1 MEKLRDINP
10 AHERFGYLSLVVAGA
25 VVLAIGLL
33 VRSDLFLSVIG
44 FVLEIIGWLGILGG
58 AAIAAGG
65 VSTFGNER
73 GWWDRLIEFS
83 GQSKK
88 KYPMI
93 RGMSGSAVFLLVLVF
108 FFLPWMSVSCFGD
121 EVLTAS
127 GADVMG
133 ITRIDD
139 IPSDVADGDY
149 GIGDAL
155 GSEAALLYVAALL
168 AIAGGALFFLPERRG
183 SYIRA
188 GIAGAGLL
196 CILAFVFLTLLSI
209 ASEMGVGIGE
219 LEDAGIVVSWKFGL
233 WLSLLGF
240 IAAAALQFVPMPF
253 ADRGD
258 EMIGPGNVDVSGF
271 QSVKPPTWR
280 RNGRWRLMSA
290 PASPLLCK
298 ITGVTDFISMGGI
311 RSERKRRSDDPPDT
325 RRSRERSTCAKR
337 RMLDPDHRY
346 HRFEH
351 CIPGHYSSLPVLV
364 AHSVCVRS
372 HLGLSCVHPDVFA
385 TRHHAANALGSL
397 RRFWLWL
404 PFECLPSS

>member
-10 AHERFGYLSLVVAGA
+10 AHERFGYLSLVVVGA

-33 VRSDLFLSVIG
+33 VRSDLFLRVVG

-58 AAIAAGG
+58 AAIATGG
-65 VSTFGNER
+65 VAAFGNER

-83 GQSKK
+83 GQSEK

-93 RGMSGSAVFLLVLVF
+93 RGLSGSALFLLVLVF
-108 FFLPWMSVSCFGD
+108 FFLPWMSVSCFGE

-139 IPSDVADGDY
+139 VPSDVADGDY

-155 GSEAALLYVAALL
+155 GSEAALLFVAALL

-188 GIAGAGLL
+188 GVAGAGLL
-196 CILAFVFLTLLSI
+196 CILAFVFLTLSSI

-219 LEDAGIVVSWKFGL
+219 LEDAGIAVSWKFGL

-253 ADRGD
+253 ADKEH
-258 EMIGPGNVDVSGF
+258 EMGGNVDVSK
-271 QSVKPPTWR
+271 V
-280 RNGRWRLMSA
+280 
-290 PASPLLCK
+290 
-298 ITGVTDFISMGGI
+298 
-311 RSERKRRSDDPPDT
+311 
-325 RRSRERSTCAKR
+325 
-337 RMLDPDHRY
+337 
-346 HRFEH
+346 
-351 CIPGHYSSLPVLV
+351 
-364 AHSVCVRS
+364 
-372 HLGLSCVHPDVFA
+372 
-385 TRHHAANALGSL
+385 
-397 RRFWLWL
+397 
-404 PFECLPSS
+404 